1 MGQEEATITE
11 VVGMV
16 NTGIEHMEAKDIVIL
31 AGYVAQ
37 ITLESFLSVGSSMS
51 PFHDGYDMLP
61 SPHYIL

>member
-1 MGQEEATITE
+1 
-11 VVGMV
+11 MV